1 MFEAFVLV
9 CLISKPA
16 LCSTL
21 EDLEGPYK
29 DRSTC
34 IHRAYEIAS
43 EIPTYLPMY
52 VATQYMCTQQ
62 SKGIGI

>member
-9 CLISKPA
+9 CLINKPA

-43 EIPTYLPMY
+43 EIPTYLLMY
-52 VATQYMCTQQ
+52 VAKQYMCTEKP
-62 SKGIGI
+62 KGIRI